1 MKNRC
6 VQLCYVTWLPG
17 ELRSGNICRGIHK
30 KKKIIHLFFTVTLHL
45 LWERQAQTT
54 TVLQPFSHSL
64 GPDWGKAIWLPDHLY
79 TALSGNGFS
88 DSDLFFLCLCS
99 LSPLWR
105 LREERERERGGEK
118 KKKTS
123 LTEAQSIISQVFD
136 WSDCKRSRQFPRAL
150 DWDGL
155 ELARNKTQFSRSEE
169 TAVLNKTRQRMQK
182 KRLPAEDKVESWLL
196 FSFSLH
202 SPVTHS
208 LSYSLVF

>member
-1 MKNRC
+1 MSH
-6 VQLCYVTWLPG
+6 CYVLQYYISLGTAKLKPQLFLNHFHI
-17 ELRSGNICRGIHK
+17 EL
-30 KKKIIHLFFTVTLHL
+30 
-45 LWERQAQTT
+45 AQTRARQFGSQAIY
-54 TVLQPFSHSL
+54 TVPCL
-64 GPDWGKAIWLPDHLY
+64 GMDLVILIFFCAY
-79 TALSGNGFS
+79 AL
-88 DSDLFFLCLCS
+88 

-105 LREERERERGGEK
+105 LRERERGREK

-196 FSFSLH
+196 FPLFLH

>member
-17 ELRSGNICRGIHK
+17 ELRSGNICWGIYIY

-88 DSDLFFLCLCS
+88 DSDLFFCAYALCLHCEDS
-99 LSPLWR
+99 GK
-105 LREERERERGGEK
+105 RERGREGEK